1 MQNNEPVVRKPAFE
15 RWLPPTPPTTQGS
28 PSTASTISTFPTRWR
43 VTNNQNSPQSQ
54 TSSSPRTRTT
64 THTNFQAQRSIPR
77 HAPPPPAP
85 QPRRVKFAATP
96 PRVPSVPSYSSTST
110 LARSPLS
117 TSPWINQ
124 TVSASPNDETTSFAS
139 FSSHSS
145 LYPSIRAGSRTIVNA
160 PPTSTAYA
168 LAINAYSP
176 QPPINIYSPP
186 ANARMVEPRI
196 HRPRKAFLP
205 RPSPS
210 NLSLGASSP
219 ASFASTYTTASASAE
234 ASKPVKRSPKQV
246 ITLPF
251 SVDALRALVPY
262 INIDASDVLQ
272 VRNTFVK
279 GRMCPECG
287 DDLPSVGRQLW
298 QTNETPQDTASFLR
312 IRCPSCQVDYC
323 CGCLADWKSC
333 AAQLCRP
340 TFPVSD
346 APCAKGCAIGVFEIL
361 DALDRAC
368 MSHPL
373 RAEEVPLV
381 LKASCELLSRVL
393 VHPFHGG
400 DSHQAI
406 GVLLA
411 ASRLPALLVL
421 LFARTTAT
429 QLWIARAELYRAALS
444 VLWRIVGTPE
454 ILVGLITLP
463 RVLRTCGLRAWIAGE
478 DEISWAVAR
487 DGSGGIKELVLVLA
501 ERRLE
506 LEKEMKG
513 ADAETKKTLG
523 LLVGDIIAVE
533 KQAKLASVS

>member
-1 MQNNEPVVRKPAFE
+1 MQNTEPVVRKPVA
-15 RWLPPTPPTTQGS
+15 RWLPPIPPTTQGS
-28 PSTASTISTFPTRWR
+28 PSTVSTISTFPTRWR
-43 VTNNQNSPQSQ
+43 VTNVQNSPQTQASN
-54 TSSSPRTRTT
+54 SPPTRSTA
-64 THTNFQAQRSIPR
+64 HTNFPTQRSIPR
-77 HAPPPPAP
+77 HAPPTPAV
-85 QPRRVKFAATP
+85 QTRRVKFAATP
-96 PRVPSVPSYSSTST
+96 SRVPFAPSYSSSST
-110 LARSPLS
+110 LTRSPLAS
-117 TSPWINQ
+117 SPWINQ
-124 TVSASPNDETTSFAS
+124 TVSASPNDETASFAS

-160 PPTSTAYA
+160 PPTTTAYA
-168 LAINAYSP
+168 LATNAYSP
-176 QPPINIYSPP
+176 QVPINVYSPP
-186 ANARMVEPRI
+186 ANARLVEPRI
-196 HRPRKAFLP
+196 HRPRRAFVP
-205 RPSPS
+205 RASPS

-234 ASKPVKRSPKQV
+234 ASAKSIKRSPKQV
-246 ITLPF
+246 TTLPF
-251 SVDALRALVPY
+251 SVDSLRALVPY
-262 INIDASDVLQ
+262 IDIDASDVLQ
-272 VRNTFVK
+272 VQNMFVK

-298 QTNETPQDTASFLR
+298 QTNETPQDTAAFLR

-333 AAQLCRP
+333 AAQLRRP
-340 TFPVSD
+340 TFPASD

-368 MSHPL
+368 VAHPL
-373 RAEEVPLV
+373 RAEEVPLM
-381 LKASCELLSRVL
+381 LKASCELLARVL

-421 LFARTTAT
+421 LFARTTTT
-429 QLWIARAELYRAALS
+429 QLWIARAELYRAALD

-463 RVLRTCGLRAWIAGE
+463 RVLRTCGLRAWIVGE
-478 DEISWAVAR
+478 GEISWSVAR
-487 DGSGGIKELVLVLA
+487 DGSGGIKELVMVLA

-506 LEKEMKG
+506 LEREMKG
-513 ADAETKKTLG
+513 AEAEVKKTLG

-533 KQAKLASVS
+533 KQAKLASLS